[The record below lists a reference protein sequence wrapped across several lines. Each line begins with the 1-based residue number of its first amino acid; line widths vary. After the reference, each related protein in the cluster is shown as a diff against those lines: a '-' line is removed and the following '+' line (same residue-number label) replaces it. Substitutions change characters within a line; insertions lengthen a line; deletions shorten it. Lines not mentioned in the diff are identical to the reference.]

1 MDRSGIAIGR
11 QWLMILGA
19 RSGQPPLDP
28 RASAAYR
35 LLAIQA
41 ALIALLLAAQ
51 GFVYR
56 GQDINPVIAV
66 LAAMAGLAALLR
78 WRDSP
83 RLAAGIEGCAI
94 LIAASMA
101 VASLSLLV
109 ATLGFPYRDTLLHAA
124 DELLFPFLSWPDLAR
139 RLAGQAELTAMMCLI
154 YSTLLWQP
162 FLLVAILAALGR
174 VALIWR
180 FLHAWTLAL
189 IACVAIFAL
198 VPAETAYVHYGFL
211 PGDLPHLTVN
221 AGWWPAEIL
230 EKVRSGQL
238 RELGAAQISGLI
250 TFPSFHTAA
259 AVLLAWGFRRVPVVG
274 PLFVLL
280 NIAMIF
286 TVPLI
291 GSHYFVD
298 VLGGIAVAL
307 LAIAGSRPGRAR
319 RRELPLHSQTAA
331 ADRRQD

>member
-1 MDRSGIAIGR
+1 MSGSSIAIGR
-11 QWLMILGA
+11 RGLAILDARGGRPALDAGA
-19 RSGQPPLDP
+19 LP
-28 RASAAYR
+28 AYR
-35 LLAIQA
+35 LLGLQT
-41 ALIALLLAAQ
+41 ALVALLLAAL
-51 GFVYR
+51 GFTYR
-56 GQDINPVIAV
+56 GEDINLMTAV

-94 LIAASMA
+94 LVAASMA
-101 VASLSLLV
+101 VACLSLLL
-109 ATLGFPYRDTLLHAA
+109 ASLGFPYRDTALKAA
-124 DELLFPFLSWPDLAR
+124 DELLLPFLSWPDLAR
-139 RLAGQAELTAMMCLI
+139 SLAGQRELTMAMCRI

-162 FLLVAILAALGR
+162 FMLVVMLAAQGR
-174 VALIWR
+174 TAFMWR

-198 VPAETAYVHYGFL
+198 VPAETAYVHYGFV
-211 PGDLPHLTVN
+211 PADVPHLTIN

-230 EKVRSGQL
+230 EKVRTGQL
-238 RELGAAQISGLI
+238 RELGTAQISGLI

-259 AVLLAWGFRRVPVVG
+259 AVLLAWGFRRVPFAG

-280 NIAMIF
+280 NLAMIA

-307 LAIAGSRPGRAR
+307 LAIAGSRAAR
-319 RRELPLHSQTAA
+319 R
-331 ADRRQD
+331 